1 MNRLYEEVHMPLAEG
16 TMLLHPERALLRW
29 EGMCS
34 RFDIGQIC
42 YLRRDTSGS
51 HRLQKT
57 FDILSFSI
65 ERARIV
71 RLLVTQFSGRMTHG
85 AMRPATISAALR
97 VVLDFVNWADR
108 QGLHQVLC
116 DEKATEEAVHRYFR
130 EKREQVSLGNLNR
143 NSVGHAQSN
152 LLSILREFFGDD
164 DFCTDARVLRRQRDA
179 SVPTAVPDAGAQA
192 DLLAWADALFT
203 SISTLVLDFKPY
215 PVCVSTARGESLCLV
230 PHRHHRRENDNL
242 HGHLL
247 GWNLETGE
255 LRRREDIAM
264 HMAAAGAKDPRA
276 RACMIASFV
285 AKHLRTAN
293 ENEWSA
299 IRRSH
304 ASMASLCFAALFLA
318 ETGVNLA
325 QLLAMKW
332 SPELAAS
339 LHETSVVR
347 QAFRNIKYRAGGKE
361 VTFTVSLGFMP
372 KLRTYMALREYLVQS
387 ADCNALFI
395 LAGHYAKRQR
405 PMSLPTQFLVQLYSR
420 LDTLGIVLPRITARQ
435 WRAAKQDWAVSNHG
449 PVVAARLMGHSLT
462 TALRSYSNG
471 TDAAHK
477 AEMGAFLASVEKTV
491 LNIGNDPAGSI
502 RSAVGVC
509 IGFLKPAPIAASVSV
524 QPDCRS
530 TEGCLFCDQYRIHVD
545 AADIR
550 KLLSCRH
557 CVRLLSGHA
566 DSIEQYNI
574 SFGAVL
580 RRVDFLLD
588 ELRKRDA
595 ALVDQIEHDVDIK
608 GELDA
613 FWSAKLDQLYELG
626 VA

>member
-1 MNRLYEEVHMPLAEG
+1 MPLAGG
-16 TMLLHPERALLRW
+16 TTLLHPERALLRW
-29 EGMCS
+29 EGVS
-34 RFDIGQIC
+34 KRSDIGQIC
-42 YLRRDTSGS
+42 YLTRDTSS
-51 HRLQKT
+51 PQRTRHT
-57 FDILSFSI
+57 FDHISFSS

-71 RLLVTQFSGRMTHG
+71 RLLVTQLSGRMASGTR
-85 AMRPATISAALR
+85 RPETISLYSR
-97 VVLDFVNWADR
+97 VVLEFVNWADR
-108 QGLHQVLC
+108 QGLHQTLC
-116 DEKATEEAVHRYFR
+116 DEKVTAEAVHRYFR
-130 EKREQVSLGNLNR
+130 EKREQVSLGNLKR
-143 NSVGHAQSN
+143 NSVGTKQRY
-152 LLSILREFFGDD
+152 LLSMLRELFRND
-164 DFCTDARVLRRQRDA
+164 DFCADERVLRHQLDA

-192 DLLAWADALFT
+192 ALLAWADALFS
-203 SISTLVLDFKPY
+203 SISTLVLDFEPY
-215 PVCVSTARGESLCLV
+215 PVRVTTARGESLCLV
-230 PHRHHRRENDNL
+230 PYRHHRREGDGSHSL
-242 HGHLL
+242 A

-255 LRRREDIAM
+255 PRTREELTM
-264 HMAAAGAKDPRA
+264 HMAEAGAKNPFKRSGDIATRA
-276 RACMIASFV
+276 
-285 AKHLRTAN
+285 AKHLAAAN
-293 ENEWSA
+293 KDAQSS

-304 ASMASLCFAALFLA
+304 ASMAVLCFATLFLA
-318 ETGVNLA
+318 ETGVNRA

-339 LHETSVVR
+339 LQGTSVAR
-347 QAFRNIKYRAGGKE
+347 QKFREVKYRAGGRN

-372 KLRTYMALREYLVQS
+372 KLKAYLALREYLVQD
-387 ADCNALFI
+387 ADCDALFM
-395 LAGHYAKRQR
+395 AVGCSSQRRQLVCLS
-405 PMSLPTQFLVQLYSR
+405 PQFLIQLYAR
-420 LDTLGIVLPRITARQ
+420 LDTLGIVLSRITARQ

-449 PVVAARLMGHSLT
+449 PVVAARLMGHSVE

-491 LNIGNDPAGSI
+491 LKPGDDPAGSI

-509 IGFLKPAPIAASVSV
+509 IGFHKPAPVADLISV

-530 TEGCLFCDQYRIHVD
+530 TEGCLFCDQYRVHAD
-545 AADIR
+545 ATDIR

-557 CVRLLSGHA
+557 CVRLASGRA
-566 DSIEQYNI
+566 DSIEQYDS

-595 ALVDQIEHDVDIK
+595 ALFDQIEQHVDIE
-608 GELDA
+608 GNLDA

>member
-1 MNRLYEEVHMPLAEG
+1 MPLAEG
-16 TMLLHPERALLRW
+16 TMLLYPERALLRW

-51 HRLQKT
+51 HRTQKT

-65 ERARIV
+65 ERARVV

-116 DEKATEEAVHRYFR
+116 DEKATAEAVHRYFR

-164 DFCTDARVLRRQRDA
+164 DFCTDAKVLRRQRDA

-255 LRRREDIAM
+255 LRRREEIAM

-276 RACMIASFV
+276 RAWMIASFA
-285 AKHLRTAN
+285 AKHLRIAN
-293 ENEWSA
+293 GNEWAA

-372 KLRTYMALREYLVQS
+372 KLRTYMALREYLVQN

-405 PMSLPTQFLVQLYSR
+405 PVGLPTQFLVQLYSR

-435 WRAAKQDWAVSNHG
+435 WRAAKQDWVVSNHG

-477 AEMGAFLASVEKTV
+477 AEMGAFLTSIEKTV
-491 LNIGNDPAGSI
+491 LNTGNDPAGSI

-509 IGFLKPAPIAASVSV
+509 IGFHKPAPIAASVSV

-566 DSIEQYNI
+566 GSFEQYDI

-626 VA
+626 VV